1 MYLNFVQNKFQP
13 DKIFLVLGLLSVLI
27 GIVFNEWLVVPLFSS
42 DGVIDSS
49 ARIAIRIFNLL
60 MILIGVLLVTFRNKI
75 HFDIFKEGDNSFK
88 IILIAG
94 ISLRILVHIFLQP
107 NNNDPHFEVIEF
119 ISKQGALPSS
129 DQLLMAFHPPLYYLL
144 AAPFAMV
151 GTAKFVQLLSLFLSL
166 CNFYLL
172 YGLITKTSLLKAHG
186 VKCHVLLLTAIL
198 PQFVIFSSFI
208 SNDSLSFLLGTLIF
222 IQAFRYIETPTRG
235 HLALL
240 SIVLGLGLLT
250 KGSFISNAP
259 ILFTLVVA
267 VGVYRKRTLKQHVA
281 AMAVFC
287 VIVGGLGS
295 YKFIENTISIGQP
308 IFDAVND
315 EKGLHSYVARHG
327 GTYQGLKSI
336 VDINVVKLV
345 RYPYLGEQTKHSV
358 PLLLYGTFWYSYIRE
373 SNFNATRDYPLTIFP
388 RAMYLVGM
396 LPTILILLGAGTCIW
411 QNRSPMKIFK
421 SPNTEFNMRLKEGVI
436 ILFLLC
442 NLALVLTW
450 GLRHDAW
457 SFFQGRLLFPSFFS
471 IAILFGWGFQTISRW
486 RPSLLPALNFSLL
499 FVYSV
504 LLSYFVIEIGY
515 QV

>member
-1 MYLNFVQNKFQP
+1 LNFVKNKFQP
-13 DKIFLVLGLLSVLI
+13 DKIFLMLGVLSVGI

-42 DGVIDSS
+42 DGIIDSS

-60 MILIGVLLVTFRNKI
+60 MILIGLTFVVFRNNI
-75 HFDIFKEGDNSFK
+75 HFDIFKVGDNSFR

-94 ISLRILVHIFLQP
+94 ILLRILVHIFLQP

-119 ISKQGALPSS
+119 ISEQGALPRS

-151 GTAKFVQLLSLFLSL
+151 GTAKFVQFFSLLLSL

-172 YGLITKTSLLKAHG
+172 YGLIKRTSLLKTYR

-208 SNDSLSFLLGTLIF
+208 SNDSLSFLIATLIF
-222 IQAFRYIETPTRG
+222 ILTFRYIETPTYG
-235 HLALL
+235 HLILL

-250 KGSFISNAP
+250 KGSFIAIAP
-259 ILFTLVVA
+259 ILFALILVV
-267 VGVYRKRTLKQHVA
+267 GFYRNRTFAQHA
-281 AMAVFC
+281 AAIAVFC

-308 IFDAVND
+308 IFNAAND
-315 EKGLHSYVARHG
+315 EKGLHSYVARQG

-345 RYPYLGEQTKHSV
+345 RNPFLGEQTKHSL

-373 SNFNATRDYPLTIFP
+373 SNFNATRDYPLTVLP
-388 RAMYLVGM
+388 RAMYLVGL

-421 SPNTEFNMRLKEGVI
+421 SPNPNFNLRLKEGIV
-436 ILFLLC
+436 ILFLLS
-442 NLALVLTW
+442 NLTLVLTW
-450 GLRHDAW
+450 GLKHDAW
-457 SFFQGRLLFPSFFS
+457 SFFQGRLLFPSVFS
-471 IAILFGWGFQTISRW
+471 VAILFGWGFERISRW
-486 RPSLLPALNFSLL
+486 RPGLQQALNVSL
-499 FVYSV
+499 FFAYSV
-504 LLSYFVIEIGY
+504 LLSYFIVEIGY